1 VSTLVLQVASGYTD
15 QVLRVLRSGGLVAFP
30 TDTVYGVGAPAF
42 DADAVERL
50 YWAKERQPEKAIPIL
65 LGRASDA
72 AAVAENV
79 PDVAAR
85 LARRFWPGPL
95 TLVVRKA
102 AGVPTSVASGPTVG
116 VRVPDHAIALAILQ
130 AAGPMA
136 VTSANLSGQ
145 APARTAGEVIAQ
157 LEDKVDLIVDGGRTR
172 GGVPSTVLDCT
183 GDVPKILRPG
193 PITMAEIQSAL
204 R

>member
-1 VSTLVLQVASGYTD
+1 MRTVVLEAASGYAE
-15 QVLRVLRSGGLVAFP
+15 QALQVLRSGGLVAFP
-30 TDTVYGVGAPAF
+30 TDTVYGVGALAF
-42 DADAVERL
+42 AADAVARL
-50 YWAKERQPEKAIPIL
+50 YWAKERPAERAIPIL
-65 LGRASDA
+65 LGRASDVGT
-72 AAVAENV
+72 VAE
-79 PDVAAR
+79 DVSDMATT

-102 AGVPTSVASGPTVG
+102 PDVPNSVASGPTVG

-136 VTSANLSGQ
+136 VTSANVSGQ
-145 APARTAGEVIAQ
+145 VPARTAREVTAQ
-157 LEDKVDLIVDGGRTR
+157 LDAKVDLVVDGGMTP

-183 GDVPKILRPG
+183 GEVPRILRPG
-193 PITMAEIQSAL
+193 PISMDDIQAAL

>member
-1 VSTLVLQVASGYTD
+1 MRTFVLEAASGYAE
-15 QVLRVLRSGGLVAFP
+15 QALQVLRSGGLVAFP
-30 TDTVYGVGAPAF
+30 TDTVYGVGALAF
-42 DADAVERL
+42 AADAVARL
-50 YWAKERQPEKAIPIL
+50 YWAKERPAERAIPIL
-65 LGRASDA
+65 LGRASDVGT
-72 AAVAENV
+72 VAE
-79 PDVAAR
+79 DVSDMATT

-102 AGVPTSVASGPTVG
+102 PDVPNSVASGPTVG

-136 VTSANLSGQ
+136 VTSANVSGQ
-145 APARTAGEVIAQ
+145 VPARTAREVTAQ
-157 LEDKVDLIVDGGRTR
+157 LDAKVDLVVDGGMTP

-183 GDVPKILRPG
+183 GEVPRILRPG
-193 PITMAEIQSAL
+193 PISMDDIQAAL